1 MSNIKESLR
10 GEIYDIPNWFIADG
24 FISGFFGAGGGL
36 LIHPA
41 LTRILKLDEYKARG
55 TTLITVFPAIL
66 VASIFYA
73 TYNYFEWNNIVKVV
87 IGGTIGGF
95 VGAKLMRKIPKFYLE
110 IIFDIFLIGISIKN
124 IIQG

>member
-1 MSNIKESLR
+1 MKSLR
-10 GEIYDIPNWFIADG
+10 GEIYDILNWFIADG

-95 VGAKLMRKIPKFYLE
+95 VGAKLMSKIPKFYLE

>member
-1 MSNIKESLR
+1 MQN
-10 GEIYDIPNWFIADG
+10 DFI
-24 FISGFFGAGGGL
+24 
-36 LIHPA
+36 
-41 LTRILKLDEYKARG
+41 R
-55 TTLITVFPAIL
+55 
-66 VASIFYA
+66 YA

>member
-1 MSNIKESLR
+1 MKNLR
-10 GEIYDIPNWFIADG
+10 GEFYDILDWFIADG

-73 TYNYFEWNNIVKVV
+73 TYNYFDWNNIVKVV
-87 IGGTIGGF
+87 IGGTIGGY

-110 IIFDIFLIGISIKN
+110 IIFDIFLCRVP
-124 IIQG
+124 Q

>member
-1 MSNIKESLR
+1 M
-10 GEIYDIPNWFIADG
+10 
-24 FISGFFGAGGGL
+24 
-36 LIHPA
+36 
-41 LTRILKLDEYKARG
+41 KLDEYKARG

-73 TYNYFEWNNIVKVV
+73 TYNYFDLNNVVKVV
-87 IGGTIGGF
+87 IGGVIGGF